1 MQTYRYLTPK
11 DFKDIENV
19 IDERLGQFNK
29 ASGYNSKEHDNVEQQ
44 IQKVHECLNFE
55 WGDDGLPTEDNM
67 GRTMGLFDNDEL
79 ISFWSQKF
87 YTRRLASWVIC
98 NFFTRPTKKIGNR
111 RFMYDLSKT
120 VGHAFDDMVEESEE
134 HGYLQWFGV
143 QTNKGFEYRIEKL
156 KKFTRTGNR
165 YHFFVE
171 NIIPPGEDSVYP
183 AENAMLGYRKH
194 AVPMYIRCAKLK
206 PEFRHEHFKKKG
218 LIDFDY
224 VPLQDD

>member
-1 MQTYRYLTPK
+1 MQTYRYLTL
-11 DFKDIENV
+11 DDYDDITNV
-19 IDERLGQFNK
+19 IEERLKQFERAKGLN
-29 ASGYNSKEHDNVEQQ
+29 AAEHSNTEQLS
-44 IQKVHECLNFE
+44 QKVLECLNFE

-67 GRTMGLFDNDEL
+67 GRTVGLFDDDEL

-111 RFMYDLSKT
+111 RFLYDLSKIF
-120 VGHAFDDMVEESEE
+120 GEAFDSMVEESED

-143 QTNKGFEYRIEKL
+143 ATNKGFDYRWQRLQKYS
-156 KKFTRTGNR
+156 RTAHR
-165 YHFFVE
+165 YHFFTE
-171 NIIPPGEDSVYP
+171 NIIPAGESSVYP

-206 PEFRHEHFKKKG
+206 PEFRHEYFKKKG
-218 LIDFDY
+218 LIDIDY